1 MDVVDVKGCRLHLMP
16 VVRGLASE
24 AAGVEAAVAEV
35 APEAVALSLSREEIE
50 ALRAHDGSD
59 VPPENVDE
67 EVYVRGLSR
76 FGTVRKPPP
85 CFVAALAAAKG
96 RGIPVHPLDMD
107 TEQYSTA
114 YLAAVG
120 TLDVL
125 RSNARQ
131 GRLRRWEP
139 TARTPEEF
147 VREWDAL
154 VNGSSGYRRLQDE
167 REAFIAR
174 RLRQLAGK
182 YRTLLALV
190 EVERVGGVRGRLSSS
205 GP

>member
-1 MDVVDVKGCRLHLMP
+1 MDAVDVKGCRLHLMA

-24 AAGVEAAVAEV
+24 AGDVRAAVEAV
-35 APEAVALSLSREEIE
+35 APEAIALSVSREEIE
-50 ALRAHDGSD
+50 GLRTHDGSD
-59 VPPENVDE
+59 VPPENADE

-76 FGTVRKPPP
+76 FGEVRKPPP
-85 CFVAALAAAKG
+85 CFVAALAAAKD
-96 RGIPVHPLDMD
+96 RGVPVHPLDMD
-107 TEQYSTA
+107 AEQYTA
-114 YLAAVG
+114 AYVAAVG

-131 GRLRRWEP
+131 GRLRKWEP
-139 TARTPEEF
+139 LARTPEEF

-154 VNGSSGYRRLQDE
+154 VNGSPGYRRLQDE

-174 RLRQLAGK
+174 RLRQLAGR

-190 EVERVGGVRGRLSSS
+190 EVERAGGVRGRLS
-205 GP
+205 G

>member
-1 MDVVDVKGCRLHLMP
+1 MDAVEVKGCRVHLMA

-24 AAGVEAAVAEV
+24 SAAVRAALAEV
-35 APEAVALSLSREEIE
+35 APEAVALSLSREELE
-50 ALRAHDGSD
+50 GLRAHDGSD
-59 VPPENVDE
+59 VPPDNADE
-67 EVYVRGLSR
+67 EVYVRGLSKY
-76 FGTVRKPPP
+76 GEVHKPPP
-85 CFVAALAAAKG
+85 CFVAALAAAG
-96 RGIPVHPLDMD
+96 ERGIPVHPLDMD
-107 TEQYSTA
+107 SEQYTA
-114 YLAAVG
+114 AYVAAVG
-120 TLDVL
+120 TVDVL

-139 TARTPEEF
+139 RAATAADF

-154 VNGSSGYRRLQDE
+154 VNGSAGYRRLQGE

-174 RLRQLAGK
+174 RLRQLAAK

-190 EVERVGGVRGRLSSS
+190 EVERAGGVLGRLSSI